1 LNTQPQEDLCASWV
15 AGRWLSGTGEPSV
28 VTSPI
33 NGGALH
39 SFHAAGEAEIEAAI
53 VGAQHAAKA
62 LAETTQA
69 DRAAALRALAAGLRR
84 RAEAIAEATIL
95 ANGCPR
101 KQALAMQA
109 LSAVALLEAFA
120 PLAENHSL
128 EETRKGLRGGT
139 VIVRKAPVGVSVGI
153 APWNAPV
160 FLCCVKIAGALAASA
175 PLILKPAPE
184 TIGATIL
191 LAEALAEIDLPKGAV
206 SVIHGGRDV
215 GRRLVS
221 DSRVAKVSF
230 TGSTRGGAEV
240 AAACAPRFARCT
252 LELGGKSAAILL
264 DDVDLPAV
272 MQELI
277 GAMLQNNGQ
286 ICGAQTRL
294 LIDRKIYDRTI
305 DALSAAFEALR
316 LGDPRDAATDIG
328 PVISAAQRDR
338 LVAAIDSA
346 VVSGARIV
354 AGGELRGG
362 EPPGYYVRPS
372 LLDHVDPGSPIARE
386 ELFGPVVVA
395 FPFSDEDEAIA
406 LANDSPYGLAGSVWT
421 ADSARGLAVA
431 ARVSSGT
438 VSINSKRILDFGA
451 PFGGLRRSGM
461 GQELGPEGID
471 SYLQAQSLILPSETP
486 ARH

>member
-1 LNTQPQEDLCASWV
+1 MDLCASWV
-15 AGRWLSGTGEPSV
+15 AGRRLIGTGEPIV

-33 NGGALH
+33 DGGALH
-39 SFHAAGEAEIEAAI
+39 SFRAAGEAEIEAAV
-53 VGAQHAAKA
+53 VGAQDAAKA
-62 LAETTQA
+62 LAETSQA
-69 DRAAALRALAAGLRR
+69 ERAAALRALAAALRR
-84 RAEAIAEATIL
+84 RAESIAEATIL

-109 LSAVALLEAFA
+109 LSAVALLETFA
-120 PLAENHSL
+120 PLAESHSL
-128 EETRKGLRGGT
+128 SEMRKGLRGGA
-139 VIVRKAPVGVSVGI
+139 VMVRKAPVGVSVGI

-160 FLCCVKIAGALAASA
+160 FLNCVKIAGALAAGA

-184 TIGATIL
+184 TIGPTTL
-191 LAEALAEIDLPKGAV
+191 LAEALAEIDLPKGAI
-206 SVIHGGRDV
+206 SVVHGGRDI
-215 GRRLVS
+215 GRRLVA
-221 DSRVAKVSF
+221 DPRVAKVSF

-272 MQELI
+272 MPELI

-305 DALSAAFEALR
+305 GALGAAFDALHV
-316 LGDPRDAATDIG
+316 GDPRDAETDIG

-346 VVSGARIV
+346 VLAGARLV
-354 AGGELRGG
+354 AGGKLRGD
-362 EPPGYYVRPS
+362 EPPGHYLRPS
-372 LLDHVDPGSPIARE
+372 LLDHVDPGSSIARE

-421 ADSARGLAVA
+421 TDSARGLAVA
-431 ARVSSGT
+431 SRLERYGQPQFQAHSR
-438 VSINSKRILDFGA
+438 
-451 PFGGLRRSGM
+451 LRSALRGIAAFR
-461 GQELGPEGID
+461 LGP
-471 SYLQAQSLILPSETP
+471 
-486 ARH
+486 

>member
-1 LNTQPQEDLCASWV
+1 LNAQPQEDLCASWV

-33 NGGALH
+33 DGGALH

-53 VGAQHAAKA
+53 VGAERPAKA

-84 RAEAIAEATIL
+84 RAEANAEATIL

-128 EETRKGLRGGT
+128 EEKRKGLRGGA
-139 VIVRKAPVGVSVGI
+139 VIVRKAPVGVSMGI

-191 LAEALAEIDLPKGAV
+191 LAEALAEIYLPKGAV

-221 DSRVAKVSF
+221 DSAWPRSAS
-230 TGSTRGGAEV
+230 RARR
-240 AAACAPRFARCT
+240 AAARKLLRLARRASRAACWS
-252 LELGGKSAAILL
+252 SAAIRR
-264 DDVDLPAV
+264 DPA
-272 MQELI
+272 
-277 GAMLQNNGQ
+277 
-286 ICGAQTRL
+286 R
-294 LIDRKIYDRTI
+294 RR
-305 DALSAAFEALR
+305 
-316 LGDPRDAATDIG
+316 
-328 PVISAAQRDR
+328 
-338 LVAAIDSA
+338 
-346 VVSGARIV
+346 
-354 AGGELRGG
+354 
-362 EPPGYYVRPS
+362 RPS
-372 LLDHVDPGSPIARE
+372 RGH
-386 ELFGPVVVA
+386 
-395 FPFSDEDEAIA
+395 
-406 LANDSPYGLAGSVWT
+406 AG
-421 ADSARGLAVA
+421 AHRRNA
-431 ARVSSGT
+431 A
-438 VSINSKRILDFGA
+438 
-451 PFGGLRRSGM
+451 
-461 GQELGPEGID
+461 E
-471 SYLQAQSLILPSETP
+471 
-486 ARH
+486 

>member
-1 LNTQPQEDLCASWV
+1 M
-15 AGRWLSGTGEPSV
+15 
-28 VTSPI
+28 
-33 NGGALH
+33 
-39 SFHAAGEAEIEAAI
+39 SFRAAGEAEIEAAV
-53 VGAQHAAKA
+53 VGAQHAAPA
-62 LAETTQA
+62 LAKTTQT

-120 PLAENHSL
+120 PLAENSTASKKRAKACAAARYRAQSARRHQRRNSAL
-128 EETRKGLRGGT
+128 ERARVPVLRED
-139 VIVRKAPVGVSVGI
+139 RRRARRERAPD
-153 APWNAPV
+153 PQ
-160 FLCCVKIAGALAASA
+160 AS
-175 PLILKPAPE
+175 PE
-184 TIGATIL
+184 TIGATTL
-191 LAEALAEIDLPKGAV
+191 LAEALTEIDLPKGAV

-338 LVAAIDSA
+338 LVAAINSA